1 MWWKIALAVV
11 AVWLLFGLVVALVKG
26 AAALAVVALVV
37 IGGVTVYRWATRP
50 SDAGAKTGDTIV

>member
-26 AAALAVVALVV
+26 VAALAVVALLV
-37 IGGVTVYRWATRP
+37 IGAVTVWRWATRP
-50 SDAGAKTGDTIV
+50 SDTEVTKTPV

>member
-26 AAALAVVALVV
+26 AAALAVIALVV
-37 IGGVTVYRWATRP
+37 IGAVSVYRWATGSAR
-50 SDAGAKTGDTIV
+50 DEVTKTPV